1 MGANK
6 TSDQSSGSKP
16 AWGWYR
22 ILAIVVPTLI
32 PFLYFY
38 LKGKESWT
46 LADFG
51 IVGLLYTVYWAVI
64 LLIATRVW
72 RSRSSIQS
80 LNLASPLIEV
90 PLTPDVRARLS
101 AFALTRQQKLAVV
114 AFQLLDQEIPR
125 FEQDDERDRALRDN
139 ESLRQQAGQGAFLV
153 AVTTEILKRL
163 LLLSGAQ
170 EEDRRLW
177 RNHISETAARIVS
190 DALDHRLPVH
200 ETVS

>member
-1 MGANK
+1 M
-6 TSDQSSGSKP
+6 
-16 AWGWYR
+16 
-22 ILAIVVPTLI
+22 
-32 PFLYFY
+32 
-38 LKGKESWT
+38 
-46 LADFG
+46 
-51 IVGLLYTVYWAVI
+51 
-64 LLIATRVW
+64 
-72 RSRSSIQS
+72 
-80 LNLASPLIEV
+80 
-90 PLTPDVRARLS
+90 
-101 AFALTRQQKLAVV
+101 
-114 AFQLLDQEIPR
+114 LDQEIPR